1 MDLNQALAWIATNTN
16 ANTIAATAGAF
27 SAIAGLLSAQAAFR
41 AIKRNDHNHTLTLAN
56 AEKARKEEEL
66 STRTRIENER
76 RLQYAITTIERAYLA
91 LRGRDPDAQVPPQ
104 NRLNWLT
111 AARLIEEYRVAK
123 DEVSDPQLVRE
134 CESHEEHWRH
144 QVYLLLLP
152 LATGYPDY
160 FYSDGTSGRSI
171 QSVSA
176 VIVHSFADWPEG
188 KVDPLSAYRSIHD
201 AVEKYPVHMTWFNL
215 RNNLRDF

>member
-1 MDLNQALAWIATNTN
+1 MDLNQALAWVSAN

-41 AIKRNDHNHTLTLAN
+41 AIKRNDHNHSLTLAN
-56 AEKARKEEEL
+56 AERTRQEEEL

-76 RLQYAITTIERAYLA
+76 LLQYAITTIERAYLA
-91 LRGRDPDAQVPPQ
+91 LRGRDPDAHVPPQ

-123 DEVSDPQLVRE
+123 NEISDPQLVRE

-152 LATGYPDY
+152 LADGYPDY
-160 FYSDGTSGRSI
+160 FYADGTSGAPI

-188 KVDPLSAYRSIHD
+188 KVDPLLAYRSIHD
-201 AVEKYPVHMTWFNL
+201 AVRRYPVHMTWFNL